1 MKFVRVFIA
10 FAAAA
15 VAGFASRAD
24 AQTLMRAGI
33 APAAQQQPERR
44 APIGIV
50 TINPFL
56 IIIGG
61 FAGDVELSIAN
72 GFTGALGGTWI
83 RDEDDTDYSSLDA
96 TARYYPGERQPRGF
110 SVGLSVGHVSSE
122 DIDPLATDPDITK
135 GPTLGFFGGYNW
147 LLGRSQRLAIATG
160 IGLKRVFADKD
171 KYPNA
176 NEVAPSGRLNIG
188 ISF

>member
-1 MKFVRVFIA
+1 MKLLKTFVVLVFA
-10 FAAAA
+10 YAT
-15 VAGFASRAD
+15 GFASPGV
-24 AQTLMRAGI
+24 AQTLTRTGI
-33 APAAQQQPERR
+33 APTTRQQIERR

-72 GFTGALGGTWI
+72 GFTAALGGTWI
-83 RDEDDTDYSSLDA
+83 NDQDDTDYSSIDG
-96 TARYYPGERQPRGF
+96 TFRYYPGERQPRGF
-110 SVGLSVGHVSSE
+110 SVGMSIGYLSSE
-122 DIDPLATDPDITK
+122 VLDPFAVDPDNAK
-135 GPTLGFFGGYNW
+135 GLTLGFIGGYNW

-160 IGLKRVFADKD
+160 AGLKRVFADED

-176 NEVAPSGRLNIG
+176 MEVAPSGRLNIG

>member
-1 MKFVRVFIA
+1 MRFVRVFIA
-10 FAAAA
+10 FAAA
-15 VAGFASRAD
+15 VLAGFASPAD
-24 AQTLMRAGI
+24 AQTLRRAGI
-33 APAAQQQPERR
+33 AQPAQQQPERR

-72 GFTGALGGTWI
+72 GFTAALGGTWI
-83 RDEDDTDYSSLDA
+83 NDEDDTDYSSIDG
-96 TARYYPGERQPRGF
+96 TFRYYPGEWQPKGF
-110 SVGLSVGHVSSE
+110 SVGLSIGHVSSE
-122 DIDPLATDPDITK
+122 VIDPFAVDPDNTK
-135 GPTLGFFGGYNW
+135 GFTLGFIGGYNW

-160 IGLKRVFADKD
+160 AGLKRVFADKD

-176 NEVAPSGRLNIG
+176 IEVAPSGRINIG